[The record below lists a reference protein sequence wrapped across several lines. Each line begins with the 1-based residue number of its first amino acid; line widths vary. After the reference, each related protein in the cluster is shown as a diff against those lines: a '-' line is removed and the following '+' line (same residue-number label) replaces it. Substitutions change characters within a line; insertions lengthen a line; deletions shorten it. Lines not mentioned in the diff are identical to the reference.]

1 MVIAFYE
8 VREEW
13 EKERLRNEL
22 PRHTLVFEAQPLVP
36 ETADRAREAEA
47 VSVFIRSRV
56 DRAVLDRLPRL
67 RFLATRSTG
76 FDHIDL
82 AACDERGISV
92 SNVPHYGENT
102 VAEHTF
108 GLILALSRRILQANR
123 RTRAGDFTL
132 DGLEGVDLRGKLLG
146 VIGAGSIGLHV
157 IRIARAFGMHV
168 VAYDIARPAPH
179 RRGAR
184 VPLRVA
190 DRPARRGRG
199 PLAARPAH
207 AGDAAPDEPRALRCA
222 APRRAVREH
231 GARARSWTPRRCCGR
246 WTRASSRAPGW
257 TCWKARSSS
266 GRSSSMFRTA
276 DSESRLRQV
285 VAGSRLLERD
295 DVIVTPHM
303 RVVQPRGTAAHP
315 RHDGGEPPGVHHG
328 AAAEPARRVGA
339 HRCREARYAPDSS
352 WRSLETSACA
362 STTDGSRWS
371 ASK

>member
-8 VREEW
+8 IREEW
-13 EKERLRNEL
+13 ERELLRAQL
-22 PRHTLVFEAQPLVP
+22 ATHTLVFEPRPLVP

-56 DRAVLDRLPRL
+56 DGAVLDRLPRL
-67 RFLATRSTG
+67 LFVATRSTG

-82 AACDERGISV
+82 AACAERGIEV

-132 DGLEGVDLRGKLLG
+132 EGLEGMDLRGKLLG

-168 VAYDIARPAPH
+168 VAHDIAPQPLIAEVLGFRYVSLVDLLGAVEVLSLHAPLTPETRH
-179 RRGAR
+179 MMNRERFAALRRGVLFVNTAR
-184 VPLRVA
+184 GALVDTEALLWALDEGIVA
-190 DRPARRGRG
+190 GAALDVLEGEEQ
-199 PLAARPAH
+199 LA
-207 AGDAAPDEPRALRCA
+207 E
-222 APRRAVREH
+222 EQ
-231 GARARSWTPRRCCGR
+231 
-246 WTRASSRAPGW
+246 
-257 TCWKARSSS
+257 
-266 GRSSSMFRTA
+266 SMFRTA
-276 DSESRLRQV
+276 ESESRLRQL

-303 RVVQPRGTAAHP
+303 AWFS
-315 RHDGGEPPGVHHG
+315 
-328 AAAEPARRVGA
+328 
-339 HRCREARYAPDSS
+339 REARRRILATT
-352 WRSLETSACA
+352 LENLQAFIMGRPQNRLA
-362 STTDGSRWS
+362 
-371 ASK
+371 A

>member
-168 VAYDIARPAPH
+168 VAYDIAPQPLIAEVLGFRYVSLIDLLGAAEVLSLHAPLTPATRH
-179 RRGAR
+179 LMNRERFAALRRGVLFVNTAR
-184 VPLRVA
+184 GALVDTEALLWALDEGIVA
-190 DRPARRGRG
+190 G
-199 PLAARPAH
+199 
-207 AGDAAPDEPRALRCA
+207 AGLDVLEGEEQLG
-222 APRRAVREH
+222 EEQY
-231 GARARSWTPRRCCGR
+231 
-246 WTRASSRAPGW
+246 
-257 TCWKARSSS
+257 
-266 GRSSSMFRTA
+266 MFRTA

-303 RVVQPRGTAAHP
+303 AWFS
-315 RHDGGEPPGVHHG
+315 
-328 AAAEPARRVGA
+328 
-339 HRCREARYAPDSS
+339 REARQRILA
-352 WRSLETSACA
+352 
-362 STTDGSRWS
+362 TTVENLQAFITGRPQNRL
-371 ASK
+371 AA